1 VTAISIEKFS
11 ELVEAIYAAALDPTE
26 WSLFGRLLTEA
37 TNSALAGVGILD
49 MTTTRFLQTHGYG
62 VPDGYFERLNAV
74 SELNPLL
81 PYAAL
86 SKPGD
91 LLVNSAVITEDE
103 FVKSRF
109 YREFSEP
116 LGLRDSM
123 GLVCLRSGPRI
134 AFLVANRAASQ
145 PLYTDADGDLLRLL
159 SPHICR
165 AMTISDA
172 FDLHTIKSDAL
183 EAALDGLA
191 AGVFLVD
198 GQGRVIHQNRAA
210 ERMAQQS
217 SIVTVR
223 DQRLWPL
230 NSSSR
235 AALVDALS
243 QGAQRGIPAT
253 ADVPMIALQPS
264 DGSSAGMIATL
275 LPLQSCGQA
284 TSDDST
290 KAQWAVFIQ
299 DPHVVLPM
307 PGEAFG
313 KLYNLTPAELRVALA
328 LAPGLTPEAAADM
341 LGLGLPTVRTHLQ
354 RIFAKTGTNR
364 HTDFVR
370 LMLATMPPIAGPAP
384 SGPSL
389 A

>member
-1 VTAISIEKFS
+1 MVTALSIEKFS
-11 ELVEAIYAAALDPTE
+11 ELIEVIYAAALDPSEWTE
-26 WSLFGRLLTEA
+26 FGHLLTEA
-37 TNSALAGVGILD
+37 TGSVLAGIGIFDL
-49 MTTTRFLQTHGYG
+49 TTTRFIQTYGYG
-62 VPDGYFERLNAV
+62 LPADYFERLNAV

-81 PYAAL
+81 PNAAL

-91 LLVNSAVITEDE
+91 LLVNSMIIAEED

-109 YREFSEP
+109 YLEFTGP

-123 GLVCLRSGPRI
+123 GLVCLRSGPRL
-134 AFLVANRAASQ
+134 AFVVANRSAAQ

-172 FDLHTIKSDAL
+172 FDLRTIKSDAI
-183 EAALDGLA
+183 ETALDGLSV
-191 AGVFLVD
+191 GVFLVD
-198 GQGRVIHQNRAA
+198 SQGFVVHLNRAA
-210 ERMAQQS
+210 DRMAQQGH
-217 SIVTVR
+217 IITVR
-223 DQRLWPL
+223 DQRLWPT
-230 NSSSR
+230 NAASR
-235 AALVDALS
+235 AALTAAL
-243 QGAQRGIPAT
+243 AQSAELGIPAS
-253 ADVPMIALQPS
+253 ADAPMIALHS
-264 DGSSAGMIATL
+264 TDSTTAGMIATL
-275 LPLQSCGQA
+275 LPLR
-284 TSDDST
+284 ST
-290 KAQWAVFIQ
+290 NQFTPTDPPRARWAVFVQ
-299 DPHVVLPM
+299 DPHIAVPM

-328 LAPGLTPEAAADM
+328 LAPGLTPEAAAEM

-370 LMLATMPPIAGPAP
+370 LMLATMPPLAGP
-384 SGPSL
+384 GP

>member
-1 VTAISIEKFS
+1 
-11 ELVEAIYAAALDPTE
+11 
-26 WSLFGRLLTEA
+26 
-37 TNSALAGVGILD
+37 
-49 MTTTRFLQTHGYG
+49 
-62 VPDGYFERLNAV
+62 
-74 SELNPLL
+74 LL

-91 LLVNSAVITEDE
+91 LLVNSMIIAEED

-109 YREFSEP
+109 HLEFSGP

-134 AFLVANRAASQ
+134 AFVVANRAATQ
-145 PLYTDADGDLLRLL
+145 PLYTEADGELLKLL

-172 FDLHTIKSDAL
+172 FDLRTIKTDAL
-183 EAALDGLA
+183 ESTLDGLA
-191 AGVFLVD
+191 AGVFLID
-198 GQGRVIHQNRAA
+198 SQGRVVHLNRAA
-210 ERMAQQS
+210 DRMAQQGHV
-217 SIVTVR
+217 VTVR
-223 DQRLWPL
+223 EQRLWPV
-230 NSSSR
+230 NPTSR
-235 AALVDALS
+235 AALAAAL
-243 QGAQRGIPAT
+243 AQSAEPGIPAT
-253 ADVPMIALQPS
+253 ADVPMVALQGADNAS
-264 DGSSAGMIATL
+264 IGMIATL
-275 LPLQSCGQA
+275 LPLGQA
-284 TSDDST
+284 SGTSTDDLLR
-290 KAQWAVFIQ
+290 ARWAVFVQ
-299 DPHVVLPM
+299 DPHIAVPM

-328 LAPGLTPEAAADM
+328 LAPGLTPEAAAEM

-384 SGPSL
+384 